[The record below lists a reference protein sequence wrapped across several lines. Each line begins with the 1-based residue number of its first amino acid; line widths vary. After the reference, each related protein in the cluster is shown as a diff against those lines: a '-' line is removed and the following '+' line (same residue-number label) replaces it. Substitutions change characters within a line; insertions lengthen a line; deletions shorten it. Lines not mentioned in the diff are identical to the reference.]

1 MLIAYVNNFV
11 CREESPLKSSKLES
25 KTVACDVSDRGT
37 KAGSAQIPSFI
48 SKSLIFINLKLVTVY
63 ELLIIQFL

>member
-25 KTVACDVSDRGT
+25 KTVACDVSDGGR
-37 KAGSAQIPSFI
+37 KAGRFLA
-48 SKSLIFINLKLVTVY
+48 LLVNH
-63 ELLIIQFL
+63 